1 MKYIITPHIPR
12 KIKKELKKVSIE
24 WHPIRSPFYLNL
36 LSVKVEGK
44 QNKWTRRLVSRLYRE
59 NLSRLRHFYKSALPS
74 VNITLQ
80 EICFWPTIPSGS
92 K

>member
-24 WHPIRSPFYLNL
+24 WHPYRSLFYFNRRV
-36 LSVKVEGK
+36 VKVGGK
-44 QNKWTRRLVSRLYRE
+44 QNKWTRRLVTLLLRDNLQRIRHLYR
-59 NLSRLRHFYKSALPS
+59 SALPS

-80 EICFWPTIPSGS
+80 EICFWPTIPSGA

>member
-12 KIKKELKKVSIE
+12 KIKKELKKVSIM
-24 WHPIRSPFYLNL
+24 WHPYRSPFYLNRL
-36 LSVKVEGK
+36 AVKVEGK
-44 QNKWTRRLVSRLYRE
+44 QNKWTRKLATLLRRD
-59 NLSRLRHFYKSALPS
+59 NLRRLRHLYMSALPRI
-74 VNITLQ
+74 NITLQ